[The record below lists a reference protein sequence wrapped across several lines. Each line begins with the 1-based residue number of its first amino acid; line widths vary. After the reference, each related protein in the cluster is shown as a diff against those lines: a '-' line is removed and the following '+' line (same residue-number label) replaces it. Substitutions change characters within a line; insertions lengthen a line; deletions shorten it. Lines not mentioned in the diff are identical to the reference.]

1 MQIFNIKE
9 IDLKQY
15 LLLGAA
21 FLYIF
26 FMFFVLLYILKFSLS
41 LYNSVLYCLVP
52 LLEISFFYIFFSLIF
67 SFKFFHKHLY
77 ILKYAYVFL
86 CIIYV
91 IQGFSFYISGNL
103 LSLLAI
109 ENWREYR
116 YFAPKFI
123 YIILVL
129 VPVIFSA
136 YYFSLFSKIKH
147 SKSNT
152 NKIEYLCILSV
163 MAGIFLLHVIH
174 NHSAVLSL
182 VSNVSEIVSEKFL
195 IKLPFIKKEENSQ
208 FKIFFN
214 IDETKQ
220 YPFLKEDVYINNR
233 YMITHEQKP
242 NVIVLFLEGCSA
254 RFMGAYNGEF
264 DNLTPNID
272 DFSKIQGICR
282 VDNYFNH
289 TAATYRG
296 IIGTMTS
303 SYPLHGGFEN
313 GTGWENRN
321 NSLIYKKTIVSSVPK
336 ILQSF
341 QYKTVMFTPFKR
353 KAPFNDMCKML
364 YFEDIYSSERSIK
377 ELLGTK
383 KYVHQDILS
392 DEGIFLALTAY
403 LSKNE
408 YKKQPHFISLYNRG
422 SHAFGDVIEEGKK
435 YQNGQNQVLN
445 RIHNMD
451 CQLAYFLNYFKKSR
465 WASNT
470 YLIITTDHATFPEP
484 AYIEIVKQNDYFFVD
499 KIPLLIYDP
508 YKGLPAVI
516 NANSRNS
523 VDLAPTILNLIGIK
537 KIQNAFL
544 GYSLLDNYPYSVSIS
559 AVGKVIKDRYITVKG
574 KIYPLEQ
581 VPSIYK
587 DESQFFSQYIDLYRS
602 YEQKNMIFPPDG
614 R

>member
-9 IDLKQY
+9 ITLKNY
-15 LLLGAA
+15 LLLGAS

-26 FMFFVLLYILKFSLS
+26 FMFFVLLYISKFSLS

-52 LLEISFFYIFFSLIF
+52 LLETAFFYVFFSLLF
-67 SFKFFHKHLY
+67 SFNFFNKRVY
-77 ILKYAYVFL
+77 ILQYVYILL

-91 IQGFSFYISGNL
+91 VQGFSFYISGNL

-116 YFAPKFI
+116 YFAPKTI

-129 VPVIFSA
+129 LPVVFSA

-147 SKSNT
+147 SKN
-152 NKIEYLCILSV
+152 NNNRIEYLCILTV
-163 MAGIFLLHVIH
+163 MAGIFSLNIIH

-182 VSNVSEIVSEKFL
+182 VSNACEIVSEKIL
-195 IKLPFIKKEENSQ
+195 IKLPFIKKGENLQ

-214 IDETKQ
+214 VDETKQ
-220 YPFLKEDVYINNR
+220 YPFLKEEVYINNR
-233 YMITHEQKP
+233 YAITHKQKP

-254 RFMGAYNGEF
+254 RFIGAYNGEF
-264 DNLTPNID
+264 DNLVPNID
-272 DFSKIQGICR
+272 NFSKIQGICR

-313 GTGWENRN
+313 GTGWENRK

-341 QYKTVMFTPFKR
+341 EYKTAMFTPFKQ

-364 YFEDIYSSERSIK
+364 SFEDIYNSDRSIK
-377 ELLGTK
+377 ELRVDK
-383 KYVHQDILS
+383 KYVIEDILS
-392 DEGIFLALTAY
+392 DKGIFLALTAY
-403 LSKNE
+403 LAKNE
-408 YKKQPHFISLYNRG
+408 YKKQPYFISLYNRG
-422 SHAFGDVIEEGKK
+422 THAFGDVTEQDKK
-435 YQNGQNQVLN
+435 YQDGQNQVLN

-451 CQLAYFLNYFKKSR
+451 FQLAYFLDYFKKSR

-484 AYIEIVKQNDYFFVD
+484 AYIEIIKKPDYFFVD
-499 KIPLLIYDP
+499 QIPLLIYDP
-508 YKGLPAVI
+508 YKGLPAFI
-516 NANSRNS
+516 DANSRNS
-523 VDLAPTILNLIGIK
+523 VDLAPTILNLLGVK
-537 KIQNAFL
+537 KVQNAFL
-544 GYSLLDNYPYSVSIS
+544 GYSLLDNYPYNVSIS
-559 AVGKVIKDRYITVKG
+559 AVGKVIKDRYITVKD

-587 DESQFFSQYIDLYRS
+587 NESQFFSQYIDLYRA
-602 YEQKNMIFPPDG
+602 YEQKNMIFPPED